1 MASSKEYLDFILDNL
16 SELSNISTRKMMGE
30 YLIYYNG
37 KYVAAVCD
45 NRFLIKDTPSARKLL
60 PDANFEMPYEGAKQM
75 LMPDNV
81 DNKHLLKMLFE
92 SVYKELPEPKTK
104 KKKEE

>member
-1 MASSKEYLDFILDNL
+1 MASSKEYLDYILDNL
-16 SELSNISTRKMMGE
+16 SELSDISTRKMMGE

-45 NRFLIKDTPSARKLL
+45 NRFLVKDTPSARKLL
-60 PDANFEMPYEGAKQM
+60 PDANFEIPYEGARRM

-81 DNKHLLKMLFE
+81 EDKQLLKTLIE
-92 SVYKELPEPKTK
+92 SVYEELPEQKTRK
-104 KKKEE
+104 KN